1 MTGVGSRQSAVGRE
15 SAVVSHGLRIG
26 ALAVALAVPAAAQ
39 ERLYLTNQDDA
50 TVSVIDVTTRKLVE
64 TVDLQAMGFGPQAK
78 PHHTQQ
84 EADGSYW
91 YVTLIGAGK
100 VLKLDRGNRIVGSVD
115 MEVPGLMALDPN
127 ADLLLVAR
135 SMSAVN
141 PPRRMAII
149 RRSDMKLLDEVDV
162 FFPRPHAIAIDPRGH
177 YAYVGSL
184 GVNQIASVRLSDSEV
199 KLVDVDGPYHTL
211 TQFSVSPDGKWL
223 LATGSTSNTLL
234 VFDISEEGNPK
245 FSRSVPQV
253 GGPFESAFTA
263 DGRQVWVTNLDSNA
277 VAVVDAATWAGAA
290 VIRGKE
296 FQQPHGIV
304 LSPDGQDFWVSNRY
318 QGGGMHDHEGHHP
331 TGSGT
336 AVSICV
342 ATRTVDGEVP
352 VGHYAAGMSV
362 ARPASAPPAPRP
374 CT

>member
-1 MTGVGSRQSAVGRE
+1 MRAGSRPSPVVGRV
-15 SAVVSHGLRIG
+15 SWVVV
-26 ALAVALAVPAAAQ
+26 LAVACAGIPSSAAAQ
-39 ERLYLTNQDDA
+39 QRLYLTNQDDA
-50 TVSVIDVTTRKLVE
+50 TVSVIDVTTRKLIE
-64 TVDLQAMGFGPQAK
+64 TVDLQAMGFGANAK

-100 VLKLDRGNRIVGSVD
+100 VLKLDGSNRIAGSVD

-141 PPRRMAII
+141 PPKRMAII

-162 FFPRPHAIAIDPRGH
+162 FFPRPHALAIDPRGH
-177 YAYVGSL
+177 YAYIGSL
-184 GVNQIASVRLSDSEV
+184 GVNQIASVRLSDNEV

-211 TQFSVSPDGKWL
+211 TQFSVSPDGRWL
-223 LATGSTSNTLL
+223 LATGSTSNQLL
-234 VFDISEEGNPK
+234 VFDITDEGNPK
-245 FSRSVPQV
+245 FSRSVAQV
-253 GGPFESAFTA
+253 GGPFESAFTG

-277 VAVVDAATWAGAA
+277 VAVVDASTWSSTA
-290 VIRGKE
+290 VIRGPE

-318 QGGGMHDHEGHHP
+318 QGGGMHDHEGQHP

-336 AVSICV
+336 AVSLCV
-342 ATRTVDGEVP
+342 ATRAVDGEVP
-352 VGHYAAGMSV
+352 VGHYAAGLSV
-362 ARPASAPPAPRP
+362 ARPVAAPPAPTP
-374 CT
+374 CR

>member
-1 MTGVGSRQSAVGRE
+1 MLLGVSMAGRLL
-15 SAVVSHGLRIG
+15 SQQQPQG
-26 ALAVALAVPAAAQ
+26 Q
-39 ERLYLTNQDDA
+39 RLYLTNQDDA
-50 TVSVIDVTTRKLVE
+50 TVSVIDVDSRTLIE
-64 TVDLQAMGFGPQAK
+64 TVDLQKMGFGPQAK
-78 PHHTQQ
+78 PHHTQE

-100 VLKLDRGNRIVGSVD
+100 VLKLDRSNRIVGSVD
-115 MEVPGLMALDPN
+115 MEVPGLMALDPH
-127 ADLLLVAR
+127 ADLLIVAR

-141 PPRRMAII
+141 PPKRMAII

-184 GVNQIASVRLSDSEV
+184 GVNQIASVRLADSEV

-211 TQFSVSPDGKWL
+211 TQFAVSPDGRWL
-223 LATGSTSNTLL
+223 LATGSTSNQLL
-234 VFDISEEGNPK
+234 VFDIADEGNPK
-245 FSRSVPQV
+245 YSRSVAQV
-253 GGPFESAFTA
+253 GGPFESAFTG
-263 DGRQVWVTNLDSNA
+263 DGRQVFVTNLDSNA
-277 VAVVDAATWAGAA
+277 VAVVDVATWSGTA
-290 VIRGKE
+290 VIRGPQ

-336 AVSICV
+336 AVSICI

-362 ARPASAPPAPRP
+362 AHPASAPPAPKP
-374 CT
+374 CK